1 MDLIISSG
9 YPSPFRNIAEELAAS
24 NANPPNWFPMTVDFR
39 ATAAHSGGAE
49 EAASFEQ
56 LLDVIGKKKAGS
68 ITELGLIGHASP
80 TSFALAGRAIPGNIR
95 FDPKGLIHPDTISW
109 TILIG
114 SRPSGTDSRPTTRRI
129 PQASRSSPATPGS
142 GDALLEALSSAFQV
156 TARDSRT
163 RSGGVLWRPR
173 ADLSEV
179 EHGMMVRG
187 RRPTPHATCR
197 SSVPTFEFGSRRRN
211 WRLSADQRTFSIRRH
226 TRTPTG
232 TIELIVR
239 FGRLGDLAWWGFRG
253 LSEGVMPLSMIDTQA
268 IRRRWNDVGSKLD
281 ERRRRLFAA
290 GEVRAAGRGGLEAV
304 AKITGY
310 ARSTLGRG
318 LKQLDGGPFPAG
330 RVRQP
335 GGGRRSLARRDAT
348 LIEDLRRIVEPA
360 TLGDPVR
367 PLLWVSK
374 SHDKLAAA
382 LSEMGHK
389 ISATSMRR
397 LLPTLGFSR
406 QTNRKADE
414 GSKHPDRDAQ
424 FEHIN
429 AHVVER
435 QAAGSLSFRSIRR
448 RRSWSATIRTAA
460 RIIVPRAIL
469 NA

>member
-1 MDLIISSG
+1 
-9 YPSPFRNIAEELAAS
+9 
-24 NANPPNWFPMTVDFR
+24 
-39 ATAAHSGGAE
+39 
-49 EAASFEQ
+49 
-56 LLDVIGKKKAGS
+56 
-68 ITELGLIGHASP
+68 
-80 TSFALAGRAIPGNIR
+80 
-95 FDPKGLIHPDTISW
+95 
-109 TILIG
+109 
-114 SRPSGTDSRPTTRRI
+114 
-129 PQASRSSPATPGS
+129 
-142 GDALLEALSSAFQV
+142 
-156 TARDSRT
+156 
-163 RSGGVLWRPR
+163 
-173 ADLSEV
+173 
-179 EHGMMVRG
+179 
-187 RRPTPHATCR
+187 
-197 SSVPTFEFGSRRRN
+197 
-211 WRLSADQRTFSIRRH
+211 
-226 TRTPTG
+226 
-232 TIELIVR
+232 
-239 FGRLGDLAWWGFRG
+239 
-253 LSEGVMPLSMIDTQA
+253 MPLGMIDTQA

-318 LKQLDGGPFPAG
+318 LKQLDGGPFPTG

-335 GGGRRSLARRDAT
+335 GGGRRSLASQDAT

-429 AHVVER
+429 ARVVER
-435 QAAGSLSFRSIRR
+435 LAAGQPVISVDTKKKGVLQRHERSSL
-448 RRSWSATIRTAA
+448 
-460 RIIVPRAIL
+460 
-469 NA
+469 